1 MGEIVTYT
9 SVCVLALLTCALTVS
24 ASPPDPKILQVTQK
38 HQLLGTKTEHQFKAF
53 IQEYGKEYSTR
64 EEYLHRLG
72 IFARNLIRAVEHQA
86 LDPTAVH
93 GVTPFSD
100 LTEEEFESTFM
111 GLRGHGVAG
120 AASMMEVRGLPESFD
135 WREKG
140 VVTDVKMQVS
150 NYDCHRLITT
160 PNFTIVSKK
169 NLPILN
175 KF

>member
-1 MGEIVTYT
+1 MGEILTYT
-9 SVCVLALLTCALTVS
+9 ACVLALLTCALTVS
-24 ASPPDPKILQVTQK
+24 ASPPDPKILQVTQN
-38 HQLLGTKTEHQFKAF
+38 HHLLGTKTEHQFKAF
-53 IQEYGKEYSTR
+53 IQEYGKEYSTS

-111 GLRGHGVAG
+111 GLRGGGPRLDVDGVAG

-140 VVTDVKMQVS
+140 AVTDVKMQVS
-150 NYDCHRLITT
+150 SYDC
-160 PNFTIVSKK
+160 
-169 NLPILN
+169 
-175 KF
+175 